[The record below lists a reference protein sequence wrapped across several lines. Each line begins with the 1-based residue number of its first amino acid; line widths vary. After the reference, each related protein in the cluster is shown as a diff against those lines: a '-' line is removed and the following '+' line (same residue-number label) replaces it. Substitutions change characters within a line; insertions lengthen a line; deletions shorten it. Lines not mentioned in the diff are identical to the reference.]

1 MLAQRRGRR
10 DDCTRRSFSASRV
23 GGARPLRGARLGTRL
38 AASRVAPPD
47 TAATATSIASSNE
60 VDARTTDRREPDARV
75 PARRALK
82 VAVERETPIGPAR
95 RPLALRR
102 RAASSSRAARAALVA
117 LARALAVATLVG
129 LAVADP
135 RASSPSSSPSSAV
148 RAPPAASSDER
159 LYEVRADAPTPRAVS
174 GTTRRPGALKLI
186 GHSRLALHR
195 AFHHLVL
202 EVRDD
207 GGFLA
212 NNCKLSVSHPPI
224 PPPRRPR
231 PPRRRRRRLPRRPRA
246 RAQAET
252 QKPPVENPRGGHRR
266 LRPRPARDVAIFGPL
281 DRDVVIIPECDR
293 RAASI
298 PVAYRASLRSSN
310 AADGGRR
317 ARLFLGIALVALAPR

>member
-1 MLAQRRGRR
+1 M
-10 DDCTRRSFSASRV
+10 
-23 GGARPLRGARLGTRL
+23 
-38 AASRVAPPD
+38 
-47 TAATATSIASSNE
+47 
-60 VDARTTDRREPDARV
+60 
-75 PARRALK
+75 
-82 VAVERETPIGPAR
+82 GPAR
-95 RPLALRR
+95 RPPALRR

-117 LARALAVATLVG
+117 LARALVVATLVG

-212 NNCKLSVSHPPI
+212 NNCKLTRVIRRSRHPDDPDH
-224 PPPRRPR
+224 PDGADADF
-231 PPRRRRRRLPRRPRA
+231 RA
-246 RAQAET
+246 VRVRAQAET

-266 LRPRPARDVAIFGPL
+266 LRPRPARAR
-281 DRDVVIIPECDR
+281 RDLR
-293 RAASI
+293 
-298 PVAYRASLRSSN
+298 PV
-310 AADGGRR
+310 
-317 ARLFLGIALVALAPR
+317 